1 MENLCPQT
9 DRIHRRAIIYMY
21 MDRANIYRI
30 ITIAALLMAF
40 TAGVA
45 AQEYVAPPVE
55 VSDQKVKKD
64 GKVYYSHVVLE
75 RQTLFSIS
83 KAYNVTQDDIYD
95 ANPGLKESGLKKN
108 AIIMIPMTAEVK
120 EDAAPKQES
129 TARDESVEKVEQQ
142 SAVASVQKIHIV
154 RWYETLKDIAAKYNV
169 SESAIIAANN
179 LKDGKVKNRQKLIVP
194 TKEYAAEVIQD
205 QPASEVAGPVEDE
218 EDMDLETAFEDKDEE
233 ENTPGYISK
242 DKIKTTVLLPL
253 KATGSSSSKSNM
265 DFYSGVL
272 LAARELGESGIN
284 IDMGVYDISS
294 GSFGATKN
302 ELESSDII
310 IGPVAAADINRLY
323 TVAPGIKA
331 LVSPLDPKAEEL
343 TDRYSTMVHAPA
355 PRMAQY
361 EDVTQWVKEDLMP
374 GDRVIVISEKEA
386 RKGDEGKILRAAIDS
401 AHIEYTPFS
410 YSILEGRKIQ
420 EPLEATMTAEA
431 VNRVVIASE
440 SEAFVNDVVRNLNLT
455 IHNKFNVVL
464 YAPAKIRTFET
475 IEIEN
480 FHNTNLHASLTY
492 YIDYDNADVKKFIRK
507 YRTLFQTEPTQFA
520 FQGYDVARYF
530 LGLCA
535 KYGEDWIQYA
545 EDAKMLQSTFD
556 LKPSGNGYING
567 GIRRIVYGPDYSV
580 ETVR

>member
-1 MENLCPQT
+1 MN
-9 DRIHRRAIIYMY
+9 
-21 MDRANIYRI
+21 MDRA
-30 ITIAALLMAF
+30 TISRMIAVAVLMMAF
-40 TAGVA
+40 AASIG

-75 RQTLFSIS
+75 RQTLYSIS
-83 KAYNVTQDDIYD
+83 KAYNVTQDDIFD

-108 AIIMIPMTAEVK
+108 AIIMIPMAAEVK
-120 EDAAPKQES
+120 EEVAARQEEPAKKE
-129 TARDESVEKVEQQ
+129 TVINAEQRNA
-142 SAVASVQKIHIV
+142 SASVQKIHTV
-154 RWYETLKDIAAKYNV
+154 RWYETLKDIAEKYNV

-179 LKDGKVKNRQKLIVP
+179 LKDGKIKNRQKLIIP
-194 TKEYAAEVIQD
+194 TEGHAMESVSD
-205 QPASEVAGPVEDE
+205 QQETEIAQTEGEE
-218 EDMDLETAFEDKDEE
+218 EDMDLETAFDMKEDEE
-233 ENTPGYISK
+233 SPGFISK
-242 DKIKTTVLLPL
+242 EKVRATVLLPL
-253 KATGSSSSKSNM
+253 KATGSSSSRSNM

-284 IDMGVYDISS
+284 IDMDVYDISS

-302 ELESSDII
+302 ELESSDIV

-323 TVAPGIKA
+323 TVAPGIKS
-331 LVSPLDPKAEEL
+331 LISPLDPKAEQLSE
-343 TDRYSTMVHAPA
+343 TYGTMVHAPA
-355 PRMAQY
+355 PRTAQY
-361 EDVTQWVKEDLMP
+361 EDIAQWIREDLMP
-374 GDRVIVISEKEA
+374 GDRVLVISEKEA
-386 RKGDEGKILRAAIDS
+386 RKDDEGKILRTAMDS
-401 AHIEYTPFS
+401 SHIAYTPFS

-420 EPLEATMTAEA
+420 EQLEANMTAEA

-492 YIDYDNADVKKFIRK
+492 YIDYDNADVKQFIKK
-507 YRTLFQTEPTQFA
+507 YRALFNTEPTQFA
-520 FQGYDVARYF
+520 FQGYDVAKYF

-535 KYGEDWIQYA
+535 RYGDSWMQHI
-545 EDAKMLQSTFD
+545 EDAAMLQSTFD
-556 LKPSGNGYING
+556 LQPSGNGGYING
-567 GIRRIVYGPDYSV
+567 GIRRIIYGPEYSV
-580 ETVR
+580 RTF

>member
-1 MENLCPQT
+1 
-9 DRIHRRAIIYMY
+9 

-361 EDVTQWVKEDLMP
+361 EDVAQWVKEDLMP

>member
-1 MENLCPQT
+1 MN
-9 DRIHRRAIIYMY
+9 
-21 MDRANIYRI
+21 MDRATISRI
-30 ITIAALLMAF
+30 FAVAALMMTYA
-40 TAGVA
+40 TGIA

-75 RQTLFSIS
+75 RQTLYSIS
-83 KAYNVTQDDIYD
+83 KAYNVNQDEIFN
-95 ANPGLKESGLKKN
+95 ANPGLKEVGLKKN
-108 AIIMIPMTAEVK
+108 AIIMIPMASEVREESIVK
-120 EDAAPKQES
+120 E
-129 TARDESVEKVEQQ
+129 EQKNT
-142 SAVASVQKIHIV
+142 VASVQKIHIV

-179 LKDGKVKNRQKLIVP
+179 LNDGKIKNRQKLIIP
-194 TKEYAAEVIQD
+194 TGEYATELAPEQ
-205 QPASEVAGPVEDE
+205 QEMEVAQQTE
-218 EDMDLETAFEDKDEE
+218 EEENMDLETAFDEKTEEDSSAF
-233 ENTPGYISK
+233 ISK

-284 IDMGVYDISS
+284 IDMNVYDISN

-310 IGPVAAADINRLY
+310 IGPVAATDINRIF
-323 TVAPGIKA
+323 TVAPEIKA
-331 LVSPLDPKAEEL
+331 LVSPLDPKAEQL
-343 TDRYSTMVHAPA
+343 TERYRTIVHAPA
-355 PRMAQY
+355 PRTAQY
-361 EDVTQWVKEDLMP
+361 EDLAQWINEDLMP
-374 GDRVIVISEKEA
+374 GDKVMVISEKEA
-386 RKGDEGKILRAAIDS
+386 RKGDEGKILRAVIDS
-401 AHIEYTPFS
+401 AHIVYTPFA

-420 EPLEATMTAEA
+420 EPLEANMTAEG
-431 VNRVVIASE
+431 VNRIVIASE

-492 YIDYDNADVKKFIRK
+492 YIDYDNADVKKFIKK
-507 YRTLFQTEPTQFA
+507 YRTLFKTEPTQFA

-535 KYGEDWIQYA
+535 KYGEDWMQYA
-545 EDAKMLQSTFD
+545 EDASMLQSTFD
-556 LKPSGNGYING
+556 LRSSGCGYING
-567 GIRRIVYGPDYSV
+567 GIRRIVYGNEYSI
-580 ETVR
+580 EILK

>member
-1 MENLCPQT
+1 MN
-9 DRIHRRAIIYMY
+9 
-21 MDRANIYRI
+21 MDRATISRI
-30 ITIAALLMAF
+30 FAVAALMMTYA
-40 TAGVA
+40 TGIA

-75 RQTLFSIS
+75 RQTLYSIS
-83 KAYNVTQDDIYD
+83 KAYNVNQDEIFN
-95 ANPGLKESGLKKN
+95 ANPGLKEVGLKKN
-108 AIIMIPMTAEVK
+108 AIIMIPMASEVREESIVK
-120 EDAAPKQES
+120 E
-129 TARDESVEKVEQQ
+129 EQKNT
-142 SAVASVQKIHIV
+142 VASVQKIHIV

-179 LKDGKVKNRQKLIVP
+179 LNDGKIKNRQKLIIP
-194 TKEYAAEVIQD
+194 TGEYATELAPEQ
-205 QPASEVAGPVEDE
+205 QEMEVAQQTE
-218 EDMDLETAFEDKDEE
+218 EEENMDLETAFDEKTEEDSSAF
-233 ENTPGYISK
+233 ISK

-284 IDMGVYDISS
+284 IDMNVYDISN
-294 GSFGATKN
+294 GTFGATKN

-310 IGPVAAADINRLY
+310 IGPVAATDINRIF
-323 TVAPGIKA
+323 TVAPEIKA
-331 LVSPLDPKAEEL
+331 LVSPLDPKAEQL
-343 TDRYSTMVHAPA
+343 TERYRTIVHAPA
-355 PRMAQY
+355 PRTAQY
-361 EDVTQWVKEDLMP
+361 EDLAQWINEDLMP
-374 GDRVIVISEKEA
+374 GDKVMVISEKEA
-386 RKGDEGKILRAAIDS
+386 RKGDEGKILRAVIDS
-401 AHIEYTPFS
+401 AHIVYTPFA

-420 EPLEATMTAEA
+420 EPLEANMTAEG
-431 VNRVVIASE
+431 VNRIVIASE

-492 YIDYDNADVKKFIRK
+492 YIDYDNADVKKFIKK
-507 YRTLFQTEPTQFA
+507 YRTLFKTEPTQFA

-535 KYGEDWIQYA
+535 KYGEDWMQYA
-545 EDAKMLQSTFD
+545 EDASMLQSTFD
-556 LKPSGNGYING
+556 LRSSGCGYING
-567 GIRRIVYGPDYSV
+567 GIRRIVYGNEYSI
-580 ETVR
+580 EILK

>member
-1 MENLCPQT
+1 MN
-9 DRIHRRAIIYMY
+9 
-21 MDRANIYRI
+21 MDRATISRI
-30 ITIAALLMAF
+30 FAVAALMMTYA
-40 TAGVA
+40 TGIA

-75 RQTLFSIS
+75 RQTLYSIS
-83 KAYNVTQDDIYD
+83 KAYNVNQDEIFN
-95 ANPGLKESGLKKN
+95 ANPGLKEVGLKKN
-108 AIIMIPMTAEVK
+108 AIIMIPMASEVREESIVK
-120 EDAAPKQES
+120 E
-129 TARDESVEKVEQQ
+129 EQKNT
-142 SAVASVQKIHIV
+142 VASVQKIHIV

-179 LKDGKVKNRQKLIVP
+179 LNDGKIKNRQKLIIP
-194 TKEYAAEVIQD
+194 TEEYATELAPEQ
-205 QPASEVAGPVEDE
+205 QEMEVAQTE
-218 EDMDLETAFEDKDEE
+218 EEENMDLETAFDEKTEEDSSAF
-233 ENTPGYISK
+233 ISK

-284 IDMGVYDISS
+284 IDMNVYDISN

-310 IGPVAAADINRLY
+310 IGPVAATDINRIF
-323 TVAPGIKA
+323 TVAPEIKA
-331 LVSPLDPKAEEL
+331 LVSPLDPKAEQL
-343 TDRYSTMVHAPA
+343 TERYRTIVHAPA
-355 PRMAQY
+355 PRTAQY
-361 EDVTQWVKEDLMP
+361 EDLAQWINEDLMP
-374 GDRVIVISEKEA
+374 GDKVMVISEKEA
-386 RKGDEGKILRAAIDS
+386 RKGDEGKILRAVIDS
-401 AHIEYTPFS
+401 AHIVYTPFA

-420 EPLEATMTAEA
+420 EPLEANMTAEG
-431 VNRVVIASE
+431 VNRIVIASE

-492 YIDYDNADVKKFIRK
+492 YIDYDNADVKKFIKK
-507 YRTLFQTEPTQFA
+507 YRTLFKTEPTQFA

-535 KYGEDWIQYA
+535 KYGEDWMQYA
-545 EDAKMLQSTFD
+545 EDASMLQSTFD
-556 LKPSGNGYING
+556 LRSSGCGYING
-567 GIRRIVYGPDYSV
+567 GIRRIVYGNEYSI
-580 ETVR
+580 EILK

>member
-1 MENLCPQT
+1 MN
-9 DRIHRRAIIYMY
+9 
-21 MDRANIYRI
+21 MDRATISRI
-30 ITIAALLMAF
+30 FAVAALMVAF
-40 TAGVA
+40 TASIA

-64 GKVYYSHVVLE
+64 GKVFYSHIVLE
-75 RQTLFSIS
+75 RQTLYSIS
-83 KAYNVTQDDIYD
+83 KAYNVTQDAIFE
-95 ANPGLKESGLKKN
+95 ANPGLKEVGLKKN
-108 AIIMIPMTAEVK
+108 AIIMIPMAAEVK
-120 EDAAPKQES
+120 EEVTAKPEEPTKKEAADKE
-129 TARDESVEKVEQQ
+129 EKKN
-142 SAVASVQKIHIV
+142 AVASVQKIHTV

-179 LKDGKVKNRQKLIVP
+179 LNDGKIKNRQKLIIP
-194 TKEYAAEVIQD
+194 TDEYATDMVPEQQEVEIAQR
-205 QPASEVAGPVEDE
+205 E
-218 EDMDLETAFEDKDEE
+218 EEENMDLETAFDEKTDEDSSAFIAKD
-233 ENTPGYISK
+233 N
-242 DKIKTTVLLPL
+242 IKTTVLLPL

-284 IDMGVYDISS
+284 IDMNVYDISN

-310 IGPVAAADINRLY
+310 IGPVAATDINRIF
-323 TVAPGIKA
+323 TVAPEIKA
-331 LVSPLDPKAEEL
+331 LVSPLDPKAEQL
-343 TDRYSTMVHAPA
+343 TERYRTIVHAPA
-355 PRMAQY
+355 PRTAQY
-361 EDVTQWVKEDLMP
+361 EDLAQWINEDLMP
-374 GDRVIVISEKEA
+374 GDKVIVISEKEA
-386 RKGDEGKILRAAIDS
+386 RKGDEGKILRAVIDS
-401 AHIEYTPFS
+401 AHIVYTPFA

-420 EPLEATMTAEA
+420 EPLEANMTAEG
-431 VNRVVIASE
+431 VNRIVIASE

-492 YIDYDNADVKKFIRK
+492 YIDYDNADVKKFIKK
-507 YRTLFQTEPTQFA
+507 YRTLFKTEPTQFA

-535 KYGEDWIQYA
+535 KYGEEWMQYA
-545 EDAKMLQSTFD
+545 EDASMLQSTFD
-556 LKPSGNGYING
+556 LRSSGCGYING
-567 GIRRIVYGPDYSV
+567 GIRRIVYGNEYSI
-580 ETVR
+580 EILK

>member
-1 MENLCPQT
+1 
-9 DRIHRRAIIYMY
+9 
-21 MDRANIYRI
+21 MDRA
-30 ITIAALLMAF
+30 TISRMIAVAVLMMAF
-40 TAGVA
+40 AASIG

-75 RQTLFSIS
+75 RQTLYSIS
-83 KAYNVTQDDIYD
+83 KAYNVTQDDIFD

-108 AIIMIPMTAEVK
+108 AIIMIPMAAEVREEVAARQEEPAKK
-120 EDAAPKQES
+120 ETVINA
-129 TARDESVEKVEQQ
+129 EQRNA
-142 SAVASVQKIHIV
+142 SASVQKIHTV
-154 RWYETLKDIAAKYNV
+154 RWYETLKDIAEKYNV

-179 LKDGKVKNRQKLIVP
+179 LKDGKIKNRQKLIIP
-194 TKEYAAEVIQD
+194 TEGHAMESVSD
-205 QPASEVAGPVEDE
+205 QQETEIAQTEGEE
-218 EDMDLETAFEDKDEE
+218 EDMDLETAFDMKEDEE
-233 ENTPGYISK
+233 SPGFISK
-242 DKIKTTVLLPL
+242 EKVRATVLLPL
-253 KATGSSSSKSNM
+253 KATGSSSSRSNM

-284 IDMGVYDISS
+284 IDMDVYDISS

-302 ELESSDII
+302 ELESSDIV

-323 TVAPGIKA
+323 TVAPGIKS
-331 LVSPLDPKAEEL
+331 LISPLDPKAEQLSE
-343 TDRYSTMVHAPA
+343 TYGTMVHAPA
-355 PRMAQY
+355 PRTAQY
-361 EDVTQWVKEDLMP
+361 EDIAQWIREDLMP
-374 GDRVIVISEKEA
+374 GDRVLVISEKEA
-386 RKGDEGKILRAAIDS
+386 RKDDEGKILRTAMDS
-401 AHIEYTPFS
+401 SHIAYTPFS

-420 EPLEATMTAEA
+420 EQLEANMTAEA

-492 YIDYDNADVKKFIRK
+492 YIDYDNADVKQFIKK
-507 YRTLFQTEPTQFA
+507 YRALFNTEPTQFA
-520 FQGYDVARYF
+520 FQGYDVAKYF

-535 KYGEDWIQYA
+535 RYGDSWMQHI
-545 EDAKMLQSTFD
+545 EDAAMLQSTFD
-556 LKPSGNGYING
+556 LQPSGNGGYING
-567 GIRRIVYGPDYSV
+567 GIRRIIYGPEYSV
-580 ETVR
+580 RTF

>member
-1 MENLCPQT
+1 MN
-9 DRIHRRAIIYMY
+9 
-21 MDRANIYRI
+21 MDRATISRI
-30 ITIAALLMAF
+30 FAVAALMMTYA
-40 TAGVA
+40 TGIA

-75 RQTLFSIS
+75 RQTLYSIS
-83 KAYNVTQDDIYD
+83 KAYNVNQDEIFN
-95 ANPGLKESGLKKN
+95 ANPGLKEVGLKKN
-108 AIIMIPMTAEVK
+108 AIIMIPMASEVREESIVK
-120 EDAAPKQES
+120 E
-129 TARDESVEKVEQQ
+129 EQKNT
-142 SAVASVQKIHIV
+142 VASVQKIHIV

-179 LKDGKVKNRQKLIVP
+179 LNDGKIKNRQKLIIP
-194 TKEYAAEVIQD
+194 TDEYATDMVPEQQEVEIAQK
-205 QPASEVAGPVEDE
+205 E
-218 EDMDLETAFEDKDEE
+218 EEENMDLETAFDEKTDEDSSAFIAKD
-233 ENTPGYISK
+233 N
-242 DKIKTTVLLPL
+242 IKTTVLLPL

-284 IDMGVYDISS
+284 IDMNVYDISN

-310 IGPVAAADINRLY
+310 IGPVAATDINRIF
-323 TVAPGIKA
+323 TVAPEIKA
-331 LVSPLDPKAEEL
+331 LVSPLDPKAEQL
-343 TDRYSTMVHAPA
+343 TERYRTIVHAPA
-355 PRMAQY
+355 PRTAQY
-361 EDVTQWVKEDLMP
+361 EDLAQWINEDLMP
-374 GDRVIVISEKEA
+374 GDKVMVISEKEA
-386 RKGDEGKILRAAIDS
+386 RKGDEGKILRAVIDS
-401 AHIEYTPFS
+401 AHIVYTPFA

-420 EPLEATMTAEA
+420 EPLEANMTAEG
-431 VNRVVIASE
+431 VNRIVIASE

-492 YIDYDNADVKKFIRK
+492 YIDYDNADVKKFIKK
-507 YRTLFQTEPTQFA
+507 YRTLFKTEPTQFA

-535 KYGEDWIQYA
+535 KYGEDWMQYA
-545 EDAKMLQSTFD
+545 EDASMLQSTFD
-556 LKPSGNGYING
+556 LRSSGCGYING
-567 GIRRIVYGPDYSV
+567 GIRRIVYGNEYSI
-580 ETVR
+580 EILK